1 MNTIGQSWYE
11 RGKSMLRATFKM
23 KGIDACKVEGT
34 DGVRTYLNK
43 SAMDMVGGDLGAAKG
58 WKGKV
63 YDLVSREYL
72 N

>member
-1 MNTIGQSWYE
+1 
-11 RGKSMLRATFKM
+11 MLRATFKM

-58 WKGKV
+58 
-63 YDLVSREYL
+63 
-72 N
+72 